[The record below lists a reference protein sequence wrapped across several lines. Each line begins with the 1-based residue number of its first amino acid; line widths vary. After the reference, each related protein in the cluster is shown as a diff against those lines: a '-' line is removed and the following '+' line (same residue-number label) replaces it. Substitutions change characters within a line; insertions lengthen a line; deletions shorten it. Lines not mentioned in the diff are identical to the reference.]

1 MKYRPIHENLDTSFV
16 NLSALVRY
24 LRRRQFAGKVR
35 VELSGYEADI
45 FLGEANHLRAR
56 EHDRIAGRIAEGEE
70 ALQRIL
76 IRSREPGGI
85 INVYQEVAGEIAA
98 TPPKA
103 QTQNINDGANIPK
116 PQAIENIKPV
126 SVQAPKPNGKPGVPP
141 AIVEETAP
149 PRPKPLLEHFPFELK
164 NKVEEKARQTNLSPE
179 DWQTLLSLT
188 GELLETIDKTLAS
201 AHLDFAAAF
210 EKARAE
216 VSADYPF
223 LSPNSDV
230 FAYKDGK
237 IEMREQISAKLFTA
251 SIVETLQRILEK
263 LGANPKFN
271 ILYRHITQ
279 RIRALISQRQ
289 TLYDKFFMTK
299 PLEKILGN

>member
-45 FLGEANHLRAR
+45 FLGAGNHLRAR
-56 EHDRIAGRIAEGEE
+56 EHDSIAGRIAEGEE

-85 INVYQEVAGEIAA
+85 INVYQEVAGEVAE
-98 TPPKA
+98 TPPA
-103 QTQNINDGANIPK
+103 QAKNTGDGANISK

-126 SVQAPKPNGKPGVPP
+126 SVQAPKPNGKPSVPP

-164 NKVEEKARQTNLSPE
+164 NEVEEKARQTSLSPE
-179 DWQTLLSLT
+179 DWQTLLNLT

-210 EKARAE
+210 EKARGE

-223 LSPNSDV
+223 LSPNSNV

-237 IEMREQISAKLFTA
+237 IEMREQTSAKLFTA

-289 TLYDKFFMTK
+289 TPYDKFAMTK